1 MYYITKEVA
10 FVKKKVVFRSAAIS
24 IVLICFVLF
33 ATGFT
38 DKYQGV
44 VKKLSMIESV
54 LNEYYVGEVDQY
66 KLQEGIYKGFISGV
80 GDAYTTYYTQKEYD
94 EFKEETS
101 GMYTGIGINMYLD
114 SQNNSIVVKEVFKD
128 SPAEQ
133 AGLLPEDKIVKV
145 AGKNVSGNDYAYVR
159 EMITAHKEKGVDISV
174 YRPSKQANYEFTL
187 KVENIVYPTVT
198 FKMLEEGIAYVG
210 LSKFEDLSH
219 DQFKEALDKCQD
231 KGAKGIVFDLR
242 NNRGGLL
249 RIAKEIVDELI
260 PEGVIVSTKD
270 KNGKS
275 IEYKADKDYIDTP
288 MVVMINGNSASAS
301 EVVAGALKDYKR
313 AKLVGERSF
322 GKGVV
327 QTIVPLTDGSAIK
340 LTTSQYFTPSGVCIQ
355 GIGIEPDVKVSLPA
369 EKLLRMANLEDTE
382 DDQLQTAIKV
392 LKEEIA
398 DKA

>member
-1 MYYITKEVA
+1 MTKEVA
-10 FVKKKVVFRSAAIS
+10 LVKKKVIFRSAAIS
-24 IVLICFVLF
+24 LILICSILF
-33 ATGFT
+33 TTGFV
-38 DKYQGV
+38 DRYQGI

-101 GMYTGIGINMYLD
+101 GMYTGIGISMYLE
-114 SQNNSIVVKEVFKD
+114 SENNSIVVKEVFKD
-128 SPAEQ
+128 SPAEK
-133 AGLLPEDKIVKV
+133 AGILPEDKIIKV

-159 EMITAHKEKGVDISV
+159 EMITATKEEGVAVSV
-174 YRPSKQANYEFTL
+174 YRPSKQKNYEFVL
-187 KVENIVYPTVT
+187 KVENIVYPTVS
-198 FKMLEEGIAYVG
+198 FRMLEDDIAYIG

-219 DQFKEALDKCQD
+219 DQFKEALVKSQ
-231 KGAKGIVFDLR
+231 KEGAKGIVFDLR

-275 IEYKADKDYIDTP
+275 IEYKADNNYINTP
-288 MVVMINGNSASAS
+288 MVVLINGNSASAS

-313 AKLVGERSF
+313 AKLVGEKTF

-327 QTIVPLTDGSAIK
+327 QTIIPLTDGSAIK

-369 EKLLRMANLEDTE
+369 EKLLRMAQLKDTE

-398 DKA
+398 DRA